1 MPDDPAS
8 KYDLAWDPTRPVLRE
23 VLRAGVW
30 VQAEDDAYLHDLAE
44 LLRTAPPT
52 GFDMVCDARD
62 YTMQLE
68 SSSDDESYDLL
79 AEAGCRRFIQVVS
92 KTSVGLQTARM
103 IRSSAKATAMTFISC
118 KTPEEAEALLDAAQ
132 PERRLL

>member
-1 MPDDPAS
+1 MAEDTAA
-8 KYDLAWDPTRPVLRE
+8 KYELAWDPSRPVLRE

-30 VQAEDDAYLHDLAE
+30 VQDEDDAYLRDLTE
-44 LLRTAPPT
+44 LLRTAPAD

-79 AEAGCRRFIQVVS
+79 AQAGCRRFIQVVS
-92 KTSVGLQTARM
+92 NMSVGMQTARM
-103 IRSSAKATAMTFISC
+103 IRSTAKAATIKFVSC
-118 KTPEEAEALLDAAQ
+118 KTPEEAEALLDS
-132 PERRLL
+132 PVG